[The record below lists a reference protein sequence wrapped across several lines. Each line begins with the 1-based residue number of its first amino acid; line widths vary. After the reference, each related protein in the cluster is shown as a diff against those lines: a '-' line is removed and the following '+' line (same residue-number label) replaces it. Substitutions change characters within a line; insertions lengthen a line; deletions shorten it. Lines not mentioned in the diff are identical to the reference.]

1 MKRFVIVKTPSEGY
15 MRKQKMFFT
24 GIEKTDPKSVC
35 KNTICYNAI
44 CRKAKMF
51 ETKKKAED
59 QLKKIVQ
66 MLGDDVSLYRVE
78 EVCE

>member
-35 KNTICYNAI
+35 RRRRNQK
-44 CRKAKMF
+44 R
-51 ETKKKAED
+51 AEHF
-59 QLKKIVQ
+59 LLV
-66 MLGDDVSLYRVE
+66 
-78 EVCE
+78 